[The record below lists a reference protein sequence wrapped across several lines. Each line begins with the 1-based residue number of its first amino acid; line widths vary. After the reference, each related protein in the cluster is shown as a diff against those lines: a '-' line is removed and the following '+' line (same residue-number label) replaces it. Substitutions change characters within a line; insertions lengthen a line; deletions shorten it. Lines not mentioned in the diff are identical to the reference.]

1 MYHDSQKCACDRTDC
16 AANKGACIA
25 LVSTDFSEKKSCP
38 FYKSKSQNDAE
49 CIAAIERV
57 KGLNRRDILDNYY
70 SQKANHYLAG
80 LLSRVPD

>member
-1 MYHDSQKCACDRTDC
+1 MYHNNQKCACDRKDC

-38 FYKSKSQNDAE
+38 FYKSKSQNETE
-49 CIAAIERV
+49 CIAAIERL
-57 KGLNRRDILDNYY
+57 KKLNRRDILDNYY
-70 SQKANHYLAG
+70 SQKVNHYLAG